1 MTSVGI
7 SRISRKRLIFQLLL
21 TLHRHG
27 NAAEPC
33 LFKTNALVQVL
44 HHGLTPW
51 WFPWLIFSIGTSATS
66 VPGASFSQPKP
77 YVSLNKALWGQSWA
91 ASSSREMPRGRH
103 WISVEEIDTR
113 ESWLCAQPLASKF
126 CSTNGI
132 QMQTSGDPSLQT
144 DGSFTTKPFGV
155 WVSFLLLLF
164 SWFFTNRKA
173 DHAYRKRLLSLTFN
187 SHSS

>member
-1 MTSVGI
+1 MTSV
-7 SRISRKRLIFQLLL
+7 RISCKRLIFQLLL
-21 TLHRHG
+21 TLHRHW

-44 HHGLTPW
+44 YHGLTPW

-173 DHAYRKRLLSLTFN
+173 GHAYRKRLLSLTFN